1 LAITKERKHRLVDE
15 YTKLIADNAALIFT
29 TYSGLSV
36 KELQEL
42 RRQLRETGS
51 EFHIVKNNLVK
62 LAFKEDELPFPEDVL
77 VGPTAV
83 GFASEY
89 IIGLAK
95 AIVEL
100 SRESESMAIKVAI
113 IDGVLYDAKQV
124 GRLAD
129 LPPLPVVRAQFL
141 SVLQAPATLVA
152 GILGGSVRQL
162 VNLFKAYAE
171 SESAAA

>member
-1 LAITKERKHRLVDE
+1 MAITKERKRKLVDE
-15 YTKLIADNAALIFT
+15 YTKLVADNSALIFT

-42 RRQLRETGS
+42 RRQLRETGG
-51 EFHIVKNNLVK
+51 EFHIIKNNLVK
-62 LAFKEDELPFPEDVL
+62 RVIKDGELSLPEDVL
-77 VGPTAV
+77 VGPTAM
-83 GFASEY
+83 GFASEDT
-89 IIGLAK
+89 IGLAK

-113 IDGVLYDAKQV
+113 FDGVIYDAKQV

-141 SVLQAPATLVA
+141 SILQAPASRVA
-152 GILGGSVRQL
+152 GVLGGSVRQL
-162 VNLFKAYAE
+162 VNVLNAYAE
-171 SESAAA
+171 SEPASA